1 MSEQEPQEPFRILI
15 VDDEPNIRSGL
26 ARGLAE
32 EGTKI
37 QTAATGAEAVDL
49 LQAETFHLMVA
60 DLRLP
65 GDITGLDL
73 VSLAKQEQSQIASIV
88 ITAHGNV
95 ESAVEAMRRGALDFL
110 SKPVD
115 LNVIRL
121 FVQKAKERHR
131 LLVENLVLKE
141 RLAEAGEIDGMVAS
155 SPEMQTL
162 FQLIRQVA
170 TTDATVLIH
179 GESGT
184 GKELIARAIHDLSP
198 RSGNRFVPVALG
210 ALPET
215 LLESELFGYE
225 KGAFSGAARK
235 KPGCFELANGGT
247 LFLDEVTEMSPKSQ
261 VDLLRVLETREVMRL
276 GGERPL
282 AVDARIVAATNRE
295 IDVLVREGKFREDLY
310 YRLNVV
316 PVGIPPLRQRRE
328 DIPLL
333 IEHFLKVF
341 GGRYDRP
348 ARSLSADAME
358 LLQNYDWPGNIRQL
372 RNLMERLSVT
382 AKGEEISADMIPQ
395 EILAQRSTKSSK
407 TLAAFVEQAEMSAIQ
422 AALAECDN
430 HRERTAKLLDISVR
444 TLHYKMNRYG
454 LY

>member
-1 MSEQEPQEPFRILI
+1 MRELFRQM
-15 VDDEPNIRSGL
+15 DR
-26 ARGLAE
+26 
-32 EGTKI
+32 
-37 QTAATGAEAVDL
+37 
-49 LQAETFHLMVA
+49 
-60 DLRLP
+60 
-65 GDITGLDL
+65 L
-73 VSLAKQEQSQIASIV
+73 VSSDI
-88 ITAHGNV
+88 
-95 ESAVEAMRRGALDFL
+95 
-110 SKPVD
+110 
-115 LNVIRL
+115 
-121 FVQKAKERHR
+121 
-131 LLVENLVLKE
+131 
-141 RLAEAGEIDGMVAS
+141 
-155 SPEMQTL
+155 
-162 FQLIRQVA
+162 
-170 TTDATVLIH
+170 TVLIH

-225 KGAFSGAARK
+225 KGAFSGAARQ

-247 LFLDEVTEMSPKSQ
+247 LFLDEVSEMSPKSQ
-261 VDLLRVLETREVMRL
+261 VDLLRVLETREVVRL

-282 AVDARIVAATNRE
+282 FADARIVAATNR
-295 IDVLVREGKFREDLY
+295 DMDRLVREGKFREDLY

-316 PVGIPPLRQRRE
+316 PVDVPPLRQRRE

-333 IEHFLKVF
+333 IEHFLKIF

-348 ARSLSADAME
+348 ARSLSAEALD

-382 AKGEEISADMIPQ
+382 AKGEEISADMVPQ
-395 EILAQRSTKSSK
+395 DIHARQTGKSSK
-407 TLAAFVEQAEMSAIQ
+407 TLASVVEQAEMAAIQ
-422 AALAECDN
+422 SALAECDN

>member
-1 MSEQEPQEPFRILI
+1 MTESEPFRILI

-26 ARGLAE
+26 VRGLAE
-32 EGTKI
+32 EGTAI
-37 QTAATGAEAVDL
+37 RDAADGREAVEL
-49 LQAETFHLMVA
+49 LQSESFQLMVA

-65 GDITGLDL
+65 GEITGLDL
-73 VSLAKQEQSQIASIV
+73 VSLAKKEQPQISAIV

-110 SKPVD
+110 TKPVD
-115 LNVIRL
+115 LNVIRM

-131 LLVENLVLKE
+131 LLVENLALKE
-141 RLAEAGEIDGMVAS
+141 RLAEAGEITGIVAS
-155 SPEMQTL
+155 SPEMQSL
-162 FQLIRQVA
+162 FQLVRQVA

-184 GKELIARAIHDLSP
+184 GKELIARAIHDLSQ
-198 RSGNRFVPVALG
+198 RSSNRFVPVALG

-225 KGAFSGAARK
+225 KGAFSGAARQ

-276 GGERPL
+276 GGEKSL
-282 AVDARIVAATNRE
+282 STDARIVAATNRE
-295 IDVLVREGKFREDLY
+295 MHTLVREGKFREDLY

-316 PVGIPPLRQRRE
+316 PVDVPPLRQRRE

-341 GGRYDRP
+341 SAGYGRP
-348 ARSLSADAME
+348 ARSLSPEALE
-358 LLQNYDWPGNIRQL
+358 LLQTYDWPGNIRQL

-382 AKGEEISADMIPQ
+382 AKGEEILADMIPQ
-395 EILAQRSTKSSK
+395 ELHARRNTKSSK

-422 AALAECDN
+422 AALEECDN